1 MRSIVIDGLLTVIVG
16 ASWLGVSGFVRLKS
30 ALDRLHCVAFV
41 NVVSG
46 LGLIGA
52 AFVSDGISDRAFK
65 IVLIVAVNLLSGAV
79 VSHATARALSQRGAT

>member
-1 MRSIVIDGLLTVIVG
+1 MRSLVIDGLLMGIVG
-16 ASWLGVSGFVRLKS
+16 ASWLGVWGFARLKS
-30 ALDRLHCVAFV
+30 ALDRLHCIAFV

-52 AFVSDGISDRAFK
+52 AFVSDGISDRVFK

-79 VSHATARALSQRGAT
+79 VSHATARALSLRGET